1 MSQNEVQTKHWNS
14 TTKCLKDQE
23 IIFTESCCRFKDLSS
38 LSLLISLGSSF
49 CICFEWKMEW
59 KRKEKRN
66 TVNVY
71 LAKRWN
77 AILSETPEGCFS
89 RESRATTLLNGS
101 IGIFSLSLSLSLSQ
115 IDFLSFLR
123 FTSSSLV
130 YFAVPTPR
138 GEATNIPPPPKQNL
152 TIKSLAYQ

>member
-101 IGIFSLSLSLSLSQ
+101 IGIFSLSLSLSLS
-115 IDFLSFLR
+115 LKSTSFR
-123 FTSSSLV
+123 FSGSLV
-130 YFAVPTPR
+130 HLWFILQFQPHVAKPR
-138 GEATNIPPPPKQNL
+138 TYRPLQNR
-152 TIKSLAYQ
+152 TSQ